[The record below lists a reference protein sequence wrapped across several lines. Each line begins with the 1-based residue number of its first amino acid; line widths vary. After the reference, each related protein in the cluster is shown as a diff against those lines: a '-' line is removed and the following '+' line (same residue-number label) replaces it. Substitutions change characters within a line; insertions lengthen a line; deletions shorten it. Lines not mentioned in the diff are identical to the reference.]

1 MITSEEISIIV
12 FIVFVICCASFIIYQ
27 ITDEIYKYFQHKRFV
42 KELEINDA
50 CVRLQSKFVNNPFS
64 YIYEIYVIK
73 NKQVNTKGD
82 TWLKVARYEMRR
94 NENGENEY
102 TFLSLTDINSYKLF
116 DDGFR
121 VNNNFRP
128 E

>member
-1 MITSEEISIIV
+1 MIRSEEISIIV
-12 FIVFVICCASFIIYQ
+12 FILFVICSASFILYQ
-27 ITDEIYKYFQHKRFV
+27 IIDEIYKNFQHKQFV

-50 CVRLQSKFVNNPFS
+50 YVRLQSKFVNNPFS
-64 YIYEIYVIK
+64 YIYDIYVIK
-73 NKQVNTKGD
+73 NKQVNAKGD

-102 TFLSLTDINSYKLF
+102 TYLSMTDINSYKLF
-116 DDGFR
+116 DDRFR

>member
-27 ITDEIYKYFQHKRFV
+27 IVDEIYKHVQHKRFV

-50 CVRLQSKFVNNPFS
+50 CVRLKSKFVKNPFS
-64 YIYEIYVIK
+64 YIYEIYVVK
-73 NKQVNTKGD
+73 NKQVNAEGD

-102 TFLSLTDINSYKLF
+102 TYLSLTDINSYKLF